1 MEPEESVIIISDT
14 EGENDGETSV
24 FIVENSPE
32 VADAAKEK
40 STEVIDEECGLAIT
54 YSKKGN
60 VMPHARYDCVE
71 QDFIRTEN
79 ETTESAGNNSNFC
92 EQCYCYICDKPASE
106 CQYWKLPSICHCNA
120 HNKSAYW
127 KAHRDA
133 ALTGALA
140 IFNFNLVDIDSELR
154 RGGTLLQKFWL
165 ELALEYNK
173 YLMGIVTTRNC
184 LIPCICLCH
193 KQVPV
198 FCEMCQ
204 MNHVEIRLYSYT
216 PVFNI
221 VNNFL
226 RQAENEKSK
235 AAAIMMIGVAK
246 EILLHKQPPQEVFNK
261 DDQTSTPRQAVPIFM
276 RRITHA
282 LQRML
287 VLSDFPPHL
296 FIKLKGFYKTLSLPS
311 YCYAFTNRFFVHSLN
326 VLSWE
331 DPFLTS
337 ILRGQNITGHR
348 QKKGKKELLWEDLTV
363 VDARVERMETR
374 EEYRELVRYLR
385 VVKCSETLKLRTLQD
400 KIPFYFCKCGEF
412 HAAAQSFHLS
422 SNLSCCTACRLT
434 PYQYMVYL
442 KIFKT
447 GTVPAGCELSGE
459 GSWVFVKGAN
469 LLKDCLLLKCALRIL
484 FVNEILYRGV
494 HCWSRLIQIHCNSFT
509 LSEIVLPAPPPVF
522 VNSTAVLSTAILEDL
537 KNGIVGLPKTFS
549 SVLRRES
556 ALILITVAVAQ
567 MLHKNLPLTN
577 IVLPLIVAYG
587 KNFWALK
594 LLFDSLSMKED
605 VLHHFC
611 GVLSSNIYVY
621 KSMLIDAFKC
631 HDADYVADLVTLFL
645 SFNQATIQ
653 SVSIPV
659 LNVLVESWHEFKN
672 KECLWTQKLHSFLQS
687 KVIPAM
693 EMLNTAQF
701 VELRKKLNQL
711 I

>member
-24 FIVENSPE
+24 FIVENSTE

-79 ETTESAGNNSNFC
+79 ETSESAGNNSNFC

-133 ALTGALA
+133 ALTGALS

-154 RGGTLLQKFWL
+154 HGGTLLQKFWL

-193 KQVPV
+193 KQVSV
-198 FCEMCQ
+198 FCETCQ

-221 VNNFL
+221 VNHFL
-226 RQAENEKSK
+226 RQAENEKPK

-296 FIKLKGFYKTLSLPS
+296 FMKLKAFYKTLSLPS
-311 YCYAFTNRFFVHSLN
+311 YCYVFTNSLN

-348 QKKGKKELLWEDLTV
+348 QKKGKKEMLWEDLTV

-442 KIFKT
+442 KILKT

-459 GSWVFVKGAN
+459 GRWLFVKGAN

-509 LSEIVLPAPPPVF
+509 LTEIVLPAPPPLF
-522 VNSTAVLSTAILEDL
+522 VNSTAVLSPAILEDL

-556 ALILITVAVAQ
+556 ALILVTVAVAQ
-567 MLHKNLPLTN
+567 MLHKHFAVTT

-621 KSMLIDAFKC
+621 KSMLIDAFK
-631 HDADYVADLVTLFL
+631 
-645 SFNQATIQ
+645 
-653 SVSIPV
+653 
-659 LNVLVESWHEFKN
+659 N

>member
-24 FIVENSPE
+24 FIVENSTE

-79 ETTESAGNNSNFC
+79 ETSESAGNNSNFC

-133 ALTGALA
+133 ALTGALS

-154 RGGTLLQKFWL
+154 HGGTLLQKFWL

-193 KQVPV
+193 KQVSV
-198 FCEMCQ
+198 FCETCQ

-221 VNNFL
+221 VNHFL
-226 RQAENEKSK
+226 RQAENEKPK

-296 FIKLKGFYKTLSLPS
+296 FMKLKAFYKTLSLPS
-311 YCYAFTNRFFVHSLN
+311 YCYVFTNSLN

-348 QKKGKKELLWEDLTV
+348 QKKGKKEMLWEDLTV

-442 KIFKT
+442 KILKT

-459 GSWVFVKGAN
+459 GRWLFVKGAN

-509 LSEIVLPAPPPVF
+509 LTEIVLPAPPPLF
-522 VNSTAVLSTAILEDL
+522 VNSTAVLSPAILEDL

-556 ALILITVAVAQ
+556 ALILVTVAVAQ
-567 MLHKNLPLTN
+567 MLHKHFAVTT

-621 KSMLIDAFKC
+621 KSMLIDAFK
-631 HDADYVADLVTLFL
+631 
-645 SFNQATIQ
+645 
-653 SVSIPV
+653 
-659 LNVLVESWHEFKN
+659 N

-687 KVIPAM
+687 YSSHGNAEHRSVCRVKEKIKPA
-693 EMLNTAQF
+693 N
-701 VELRKKLNQL
+701 LRTYPNR
-711 I
+711 